1 VVLILSVVLHPSN
14 ILQTVAAIAIS
25 PSEEWIFYDAFEV
38 DNYVPL
44 CQLSW
49 ACVAGSACLS
59 SASPQVDPCV
69 CLQLYKLWNTPRKD
83 VLYISSTMTPDIFRC
98 CARLAPPVLVAPL
111 LRHVPLVHPVSTA
124 TWVQGSVANV
134 LLATRVLAARLP
146 KQP

>member
-1 VVLILSVVLHPSN
+1 MVLILSVVLHPSN
-14 ILQTVAAIAIS
+14 IFQTVAAIAIS
-25 PSEEWIFYDAFEV
+25 PSEGWIFYDAFEV

-83 VLYISSTMTPDIFRC
+83 VLYISSTMTSDAVRGWHRQSRWPHCFGMHPLCTR
-98 CARLAPPVLVAPL
+98 PVQ
-111 LRHVPLVHPVSTA
+111 RHGCRAV
-124 TWVQGSVANV
+124 
-134 LLATRVLAARLP
+134 
-146 KQP
+146 